1 MIWNRN
7 KNTENTYYKEFTKSF
22 KAKLVK
28 FLGKSQLD
36 HSARSLQAIGHIV
49 IENSAKIVRNTNG
62 FALKISTGLGYIS
75 LADRAII

>member
-22 KAKLVK
+22 KVKLVK
-28 FLGKSQLD
+28 FLEKSQLD
-36 HSARSLQAIGHIV
+36 HSARSLQAIGHIG
-49 IENSAKIVRNTNG
+49 IENSAKLVRNTNC

-75 LADRAII
+75 LAGRAII